1 MRSVAVA
8 LAMTGILVLAGT
20 QSVAAQAEVTS
31 SGSGFFVN
39 SQGWVVTN
47 AHVLEGC
54 KSATVSGLGDTTDWK
69 VDKQNDLPETELSY

>member
-54 KSATVSGLGDTTDWK
+54 KKRNRFRSWRHHRLESR
-69 VDKQNDLPETELSY
+69 